1 MSHAFLND
9 VLNVSELGMDEES
22 PKKLSD
28 LFNDGWE
35 LFRDIEGSE
44 EASNSEILQVQSDF
58 CETRVIC

>member
-1 MSHAFLND
+1 
-9 VLNVSELGMDEES
+9 MDEES